1 MIDGTE
7 KRKRQ
12 LAFELQSSRVFEI
25 RSKKQVQF
33 HSFCLQIED
42 YMLSKE
48 KKIIHENAFRFFL
61 GFKINPGL
69 ALIAFEQPGPRL
81 NL

>member
-1 MIDGTE
+1 MIDDTE

-12 LAFELQSSRVFEI
+12 LAFELKSSRVFET

-33 HSFCLQIED
+33 HSLCLQIEY

-48 KKIIHENAFRFFL
+48 KRKLSTRMLSVFFL
-61 GFKINPGL
+61 D
-69 ALIAFEQPGPRL
+69 
-81 NL
+81 

>member
-61 GFKINPGL
+61 GLKINPGL
-69 ALIAFEQPGPRL
+69 ALIGLRTTRPRT
-81 NL
+81 